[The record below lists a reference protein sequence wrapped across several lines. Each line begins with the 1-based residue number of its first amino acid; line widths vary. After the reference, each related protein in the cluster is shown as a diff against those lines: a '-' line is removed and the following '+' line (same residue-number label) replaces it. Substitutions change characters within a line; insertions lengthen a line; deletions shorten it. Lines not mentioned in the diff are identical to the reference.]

1 MTAQRQAIFW
11 LAALLALIVFL
22 WLFSGI
28 LLPFLI
34 GMALAYFLDPVADW
48 LERRGM
54 NRLLAT
60 LAILVFALAAFVVI
74 LVAIIPPLVGQAS
87 DFIERLPALVT
98 RLREL
103 MGEVFASPLGDY
115 LPSSGNFNVE
125 PLLKNAASWA
135 AGILS
140 SLLAGGQAVISFVS
154 LFVVTP
160 VVAFYLLL
168 DWDKMLKRVDG
179 YLPRDHAHTIRSL
192 GRQIDEALSGF
203 LRGQGLVCTLLGG
216 FYAISLTMVGLN
228 FGLLIGVAAGII
240 NFIPYIGST
249 VGFVVA
255 VGVALVQFWPH
266 WPWILVVA
274 GIFVTGQ
281 VVEGNFLQPRIVG
294 HSVGVHPVWL
304 MFAMFAFG
312 SLFGFVGLL
321 VAVPVTAAIGV
332 LVRFGLERYR
342 ESRIYLGSGEPPMPP
357 PMLPGDEG

>member
-11 LAALLALIVFL
+11 LAALTALILFL

-48 LERRGM
+48 LERRGL
-54 NRLLAT
+54 NRLIAT
-60 LAILVFALAAFVVI
+60 LAILVFSLAFFIVV
-74 LVAIIPPLVGQAS
+74 LVAIIPPLVGQAT
-87 DFIERLPALVT
+87 DFAERLPMLVS

-103 MGEVFASPLGDY
+103 VGEIFASPLADY
-115 LPSSGNFNVE
+115 LPSGGNLNIE
-125 PLLKNAASWA
+125 PLLKSGASWA

-140 SLLAGGQAVISFVS
+140 SLLAGGQALISFVS

-168 DWDKMLKRVDG
+168 DWDRMLKRVDG
-179 YLPRDHAHTIRSL
+179 YLPRDHADTIRSL
-192 GRQIDEALSGF
+192 ANDIDRALSGF
-203 LRGQGLVCTLLGG
+203 LRGQGLVCMLLGG
-216 FYAISLTMVGLN
+216 FYALSLTMVGLN
-228 FGLLIGVAAGII
+228 FGLLIGVAAGVI

-255 VGVALVQFWPH
+255 VGVALVQFWPD

-281 VVEGNFLQPRIVG
+281 VVEGNLLQPRIVG

-342 ESRIYLGSGEPPMPP
+342 ESRIYLGSGEPPAPP
-357 PMLPGDEG
+357 PESGV